1 MTSLPWLPFRWEG
14 SLLGGRY
21 FPHAAMFLSGQ
32 LPTLDNLKGW
42 FQFDLGAPT
51 TVLYGQAFAPD
62 QREYLESLP
71 RFPHGV
77 TLNGQE
83 IPLLQ
88 TPLHIGPWHTERV
101 AYLPNFG
108 STEELLDAQP
118 ILGTVGSD
126 LVRDHL
132 LILDFPHG
140 RVGILP
146 TPPQAI

>member
-1 MTSLPWLPFRWEG
+1 MVSVR
-14 SLLGGRY
+14 LGRANDD
-21 FPHAAMFLSGQ
+21 PH
-32 LPTLDNLKGW
+32 
-42 FQFDLGAPT
+42 
-51 TVLYGQAFAPD
+51 GQAFAPD

-126 LVRDHL
+126 LVCDHL